1 MTKPKRA
8 RVQQQHQH
16 ARSNPNT
23 GHGIG
28 KKHRKM
34 SSFAKLS
41 TKSSHSNSSTGGN
54 KENKAPAGKNEKH
67 QQKQH
72 RRPIVP
78 FQRTDRILLVGEGGL
93 SLSTLHFSLLF
104 ARNGVRM
111 LLPYV
116 LSTRRLRT
124 YLPARYRD
132 YIYIHIYLLM
142 HAHQLSGNLLTRAL
156 LYRYCF
162 LDRITH
168 MHPCPNKEYALMTRR
183 LTFLKSKQETSLS
196 PIP

>member
-23 GHGIG
+23 SHGIG

-41 TKSSHSNSSTGGN
+41 TKSSHSHSNTSGN

-67 QQKQH
+67 QHKQH

-78 FQRTDRILLVGEGGL
+78 FRRTDRILLVGEGGL
-93 SLSTLHFSLLF
+93 SLSTLHFSSLF
-104 ARNGVRM
+104 TWNGVCM

-116 LSTRRLRT
+116 LSMRRLRA
-124 YLPARYRD
+124 YLPERYRD
-132 YIYIHIYLLM
+132 YTNRYMYIYLLM
-142 HAHQLSGNLLTRAL
+142 HARRLSGNLLTRAL
-156 LYRYCF
+156 LCRFCF
-162 LDRITH
+162 LDNRSH
-168 MHPCPNKEYALMTRR
+168 MRPCPIKEYAPMKPNTDI
-183 LTFLKSKQETSLS
+183 SKT
-196 PIP
+196 

>member
-23 GHGIG
+23 GHGTG

-41 TKSSHSNSSTGGN
+41 TKSSHSNSNTGGN

-93 SLSTLHFSLLF
+93 FLSTLHFVIVCSEWRAYVAALRIIYTEIANLPAGKISRLYIYTYILTDARPSALWQPTHSRIALSLL
-104 ARNGVRM
+104 
-111 LLPYV
+111 LP
-116 LSTRRLRT
+116 R
-124 YLPARYRD
+124 
-132 YIYIHIYLLM
+132 
-142 HAHQLSGNLLTRAL
+142 
-156 LYRYCF
+156 
-162 LDRITH
+162 
-168 MHPCPNKEYALMTRR
+168 
-183 LTFLKSKQETSLS
+183 
-196 PIP
+196 